1 MQESTRGGSDSG
13 YPVQVIDRF
22 LIVLICHFSV
32 NIYSTNIKYLI
43 GKVREFSIV
52 GVLGIA
58 DCVFFLPRLIHTMVL
73 LLCYDA
79 AT

>member
-1 MQESTRGGSDSG
+1 MQESTRDGSDSG

-58 DCVFFLPRLIHTMVL
+58 DCVFFYHV
-73 LLCYDA
+73 
-79 AT
+79 